1 MPFCYFKSNKIVYH
15 FFTLDIFDISYE
27 IYHEISMA
35 QWQNISFAFQRP
47 LVWSSSR
54 PKIFFLFFV
63 SIYLLNY
70 FKKKVFIWEKK
81 SEKNTVTQ
89 KKKVL
94 CRKKVFLLHKK
105 RNSTCRKKGFIF
117 LKKWRK
123 KRKKNYFYPPFLD
136 NLKVLKV

>member
-70 FKKKVFIWEKK
+70 FKKKSFYLREKK
-81 SEKNTVTQ
+81 WKKHSNSE
-89 KKKVL
+89 KKVL

-123 KRKKNYFYPPFLD
+123 EKKKKVFLPTRG
-136 NLKVLKV
+136 VR